1 MFLQRSDASSQRA
14 MPPARLCRGPRPRA
28 AGGYSLIE
36 VVMAL
41 SVICVAL
48 LGVFHLLAGVLGTN
62 AESGNRSFATH
73 LAASRL
79 EVARGQEVASLV
91 TSEGNSDPEL
101 TAALGPSATWDLLV
115 TDIGP
120 GMKGILV
127 TVHWKQGELAQSVS
141 LGTLAQAGGI
151 ASIRNRYAN

>member
-1 MFLQRSDASSQRA
+1 M
-14 MPPARLCRGPRPRA
+14 
-28 AGGYSLIE
+28 
-36 VVMAL
+36 
-41 SVICVAL
+41 
-48 LGVFHLLAGVLGTN
+48 FHLLAGVLGTN
-62 AESGNRSFATH
+62 AEVRQSLLCDSSRSIEAGSGP
-73 LAASRL
+73 
-79 EVARGQEVASLV
+79 QEVASLV